1 MLNKLDSRKSFSDN
15 HPGDSSNGQLLRDIE
30 EISKALYLPK
40 PSPNEVRS
48 KSAGRIRLSESKSDL
63 NLKNVSY
70 KDKKSSSLWNWK
82 NPLKALTHIGNKK
95 FYCCFYLHVHSIEG
109 LPSIF
114 ENLSLCVHWKKKNE
128 AIQTSP
134 SRVSQGVAEFDETL
148 MHRCSVYGSSGGANH
163 PMKYDSKLLLL
174 YASLVENP
182 SLDIGKQWVDLTSF
196 LPRTM
201 EELEGE
207 KSSGKWTTSF
217 NLSGKAKGA
226 SLNVSFGFW
235 VMRDKLVK
243 LSSNS
248 NYPELLNVSR
258 NRLSTID
265 DGVDLVPSNYNRTLP
280 RVRSITSS
288 VSYEPDFLCQSLD
301 MKVCH
306 EVLLRT
312 GLELSKS
319 INCLYQKL
327 DEGNLCISTDSAS
340 QQLEQFKPKFDYDF
354 VSSGEMEDNDCEI
367 TEFSI
372 TEMGTEMSE
381 KDESTWDQ
389 GADLFIEPIFEA
401 TETINVNEIIKGS
414 DTDLY
419 SEDNS
424 CMSCVE
430 KILVD
435 ARKNETQSNCTN
447 ELTKEELES
456 ARISQL
462 IAESAN
468 LDPIDFGGYIEQES
482 LMEAKSNNKASRSVK
497 RSFSLD
503 DVAESVATDFLNM
516 LGVDDELYTENFYS
530 QPDSPRELLWRQFE
544 KEAIDSGNFIL
555 DFDAK
560 QEESEFGCSISPRF
574 SCQDYSEESELSLI
588 VQDAEEEHKR
598 SELLNR
604 RKAKVL
610 EDIETEV
617 LMREWGIN
625 EEDFQNSPHSY
636 SGGFGSPIE
645 LPPQERHLLPPLEE
659 GFGPYVQM
667 KNGGFL
673 CTMNPLLFRK
683 AKNGGSLIIQV
694 SDSVVLPSK
703 IGHDVMEIL
712 QHLAFSGAN
721 KLYAQIS
728 KLMPL
733 EDITGKTI
741 KKVAWDTPP
750 ISMALQRKFHSQHD
764 HFGRKGGYEYQSGLQ
779 HNDIKSGFT
788 GGEVHLEFASLED
801 VSSLVVNKIDTLIL
815 EGLKAQSHMSD
826 EEPPSCIYP
835 QITGEI
841 SSSGGTNRFLNSDV
855 GALKL
860 WDVRDDGNNI
870 SDLVDLSVKLDEW
883 LRLDAG
889 IIGDEIENVNKD
901 ILKILAAHHAECID
915 LDSGSLKQDFNW
927 HEVSGRRCGML
938 GNNITIA
945 HLVQLRDPLR
955 NYEPVGVPMLL
966 LIQVRREE
974 QVHPVVDEVSGIKK
988 NQTVKDGE
996 DSPRF
1001 QITGTHLAG
1010 VDTVPFN
1017 KQLWG
1022 TTAQRQSGSRWL
1034 LTSGMGRNGG
1044 YKSKSKA
1051 IVKSSPLGISANV
1064 QPRDILWSISS
1075 NVNELGATWN
1085 NSVSPQ
1091 TRNPD
1096 VIFQTETISDHR

>member
-1 MLNKLDSRKSFSDN
+1 MLNKLDSRSYIDN
-15 HPGDSSNGQLLRDIE
+15 GPGDSSNGKLLRDIE

-40 PSPNEVRS
+40 PSPNEIQS
-48 KSAGRIRLSESKSDL
+48 KVGGRIHLSQSKSDL
-63 NLKNVSY
+63 KLKNPRENVPY
-70 KDKKSSSLWNWK
+70 KDKKSSLWNWK
-82 NPLKALTHIGNKK
+82 RPLKALTHIGDRK

-109 LPSIF
+109 LPSSL
-114 ENLSLCVHWKKKNE
+114 ENLSLCVHWKKKND

-134 SRVSQGVAEFDETL
+134 SRVSQGLAEFDETL
-148 MHRCSVYGSSGGANH
+148 MHRCTVYGSSGGANH

-174 YASLVENP
+174 YASLVESP

-226 SLNVSFGFW
+226 SLNVSFGFL
-235 VMRDKLVK
+235 VMRDKLVQ
-243 LSSNS
+243 LSTGS

-265 DGVDLVPSNYNRTLP
+265 GGVDLVPSNYNRTLS

-327 DEGNLCISTDSAS
+327 DEGNLSISTDSAS
-340 QQLEQFKPKFDYDF
+340 QQMEQFKPKFDIDF
-354 VSSGEMEDNDCEI
+354 VSSEEMEEDDCEI
-367 TEFSI
+367 TEFNI

-381 KDESTWDQ
+381 KEEFMTWDQ
-389 GADLFIEPIFEA
+389 GADLSIEPP
-401 TETINVNEIIKGS
+401 TETIEIIDVNEIIKGS
-414 DTDLY
+414 DTDFY
-419 SEDNS
+419 SKDGNY
-424 CMSCVE
+424 MNYVD

-435 ARKNETQSNCTN
+435 DKKDDVTRSNFTN
-447 ELTKEELES
+447 RLTKEELES
-456 ARISQL
+456 SFRSKL
-462 IAESAN
+462 IPESSN
-468 LDPIDFGGYIEQES
+468 LDSIDFGDYIEQEI
-482 LMEAKSNNKASRSVK
+482 LMEIKSNYKANRSVK

-503 DVAESVATDFLNM
+503 DVAESVAMDFLNM
-516 LGVDDELYTENFYS
+516 LEVSDESCIKNFDS
-530 QPDSPRELLWRQFE
+530 EPDSPRELLWRQFE
-544 KEAIDSGNFIL
+544 KEALDSGNFFH

-560 QEESEFGCSISPRF
+560 QEESEFGFSITPRN
-574 SCQDYSEESELSLI
+574 SCQDYSEESKLSLI
-588 VQDAEEEHKR
+588 IQDAEEEHKR

-604 RKAKVL
+604 RKAKLL

-625 EEDFQNSPHSY
+625 EKDFQNSPRSY
-636 SGGFGSPIE
+636 LGGFGSPIE
-645 LPPQERHLLPPLEE
+645 LSPQERHQLPPLEE
-659 GFGPYVQM
+659 GFGPHVQI

-673 CTMNPLLFRK
+673 CSMNPLLFRN
-683 AKNGGSLIIQV
+683 AKSGGSLIIQV
-694 SDSVVLPSK
+694 SNSVVLPVQ
-703 IGHDVMEIL
+703 IGQDVMEII
-712 QHLAFSGAN
+712 QCLAFREAH
-721 KLYAQIS
+721 KLYDQIS

-741 KKVAWDTPP
+741 KQVAQDDTP
-750 ISMALQRKFHSQHD
+750 ISMEFERKFHSQHD
-764 HFGRKGGYEYQSGLQ
+764 HCGREGGYEFQSSFCN
-779 HNDIKSGFT
+779 NDTKSGFISDEIPT
-788 GGEVHLEFASLED
+788 EFASLED
-801 VSSLVVNKIDTLIL
+801 VSLLVVSKIDALIL
-815 EGLKAQSHMSD
+815 DGLKAQSQMSD
-826 EEPPSCIYP
+826 EEPPSCTYP
-835 QITGEI
+835 KITRKI
-841 SSSGGTNRFLNSDV
+841 SFSGGRNRFFDSNV
-855 GALKL
+855 GALQL
-860 WDVRDDGNNI
+860 RDETDDGNNI
-870 SDLVDLSVKLDEW
+870 DDLVDLSISLDEW
-883 LRLDAG
+883 LRIDAG
-889 IIGDEIENVNKD
+889 NVGGVIENASDEIF
-901 ILKILAAHHAECID
+901 KIFAAHHAECID
-915 LDSGSLKQDFNW
+915 LESGSLKQDFNW
-927 HEVSGRRCGML
+927 HKVRGRKCGLL

-945 HLVQLRDPLR
+945 HLVQLRDSLR

-966 LIQVRREE
+966 LIQVQRAEE
-974 QVHPVVDEVSGIKK
+974 VQPVVDEVLGTKK

-996 DSPRF
+996 YSPRF
-1001 QITGTHLAG
+1001 QITGIHLAG

-1022 TTAQRQSGSRWL
+1022 TTTQRQSGSRWL

-1044 YKSKSKA
+1044 YKSRSKS
-1051 IVKSSPLGISANV
+1051 ITKSSPLGIAANV

-1075 NVNELGATWN
+1075 NVNDK
-1085 NSVSPQ
+1085 SVSPH

-1096 VIFQTETISDHR
+1096 VIFQTKTASHHM